1 MAQYKPVMTVPDLQ
15 AFLLRAFP
23 EEAHARIGV
32 VSDIAPG
39 LARMH
44 LDPGGESLRPGD
56 LVSGPTQMALADVA
70 AYAVVLAHIGPQAMA
85 VTSNLNIVFLRGA
98 RRARV
103 IAEARLAVGDDRRA
117 AVAERSR
124 RARRAGDGHLRAAGV
139 ALSQTKYITIPGLC
153 RCVGRTRFVSV
164 TGEKEAG
171 ALQET
176 EP

>member
-1 MAQYKPVMTVPDLQ
+1 MAQYQPVMTVRDLQ

-39 LARMH
+39 MARMH
-44 LDPGGESLRPGD
+44 LDPGLESLRPGD

-85 VTSNLNIVFLRGA
+85 VTSNLNIAFLRGA

-103 IAEARLAVGDDRRA
+103 IAEARLLKLGRRLATIDVRLWQSDPDDP
-117 AVAERSR
+117 VAQ
-124 RARRAGDGHLRAAGV
+124 ATATY
-139 ALSQTKYITIPGLC
+139 ALPG
-153 RCVGRTRFVSV
+153 
-164 TGEKEAG
+164 
-171 ALQET
+171 
-176 EP
+176 